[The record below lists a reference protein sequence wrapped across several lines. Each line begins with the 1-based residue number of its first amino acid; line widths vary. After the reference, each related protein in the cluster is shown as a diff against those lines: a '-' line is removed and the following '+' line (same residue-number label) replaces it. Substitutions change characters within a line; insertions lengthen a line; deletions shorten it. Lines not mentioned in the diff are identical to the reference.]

1 MSYPCW
7 KIFSIV
13 GLAITLIGLSFLFW
27 ARVYGKF
34 SNVHKPPTR
43 FKRSIEIVGWIL
55 TVFGYLFQMY
65 GIHMS

>member
-1 MSYPCW
+1 MAYPCW

-13 GLAITLIGLSFLFW
+13 GLAVTLIGLFFLFW

-43 FKRSIEIVGWIL
+43 FKRFIEIVGWIL

-65 GIHMS
+65 GIYMS

>member
-13 GLAITLIGLSFLFW
+13 GLFITLIGLIFLFW

-43 FKRSIEIVGWIL
+43 FKRFIEIVGWIL

-65 GIHMS
+65 GIYMS

>member
-13 GLAITLIGLSFLFW
+13 GLFITLIGLIFLFC

-43 FKRSIEIVGWIL
+43 FKRFIGNVGWIL
-55 TVFGYLFQMY
+55 TVFGYNKDNSY
-65 GIHMS
+65 